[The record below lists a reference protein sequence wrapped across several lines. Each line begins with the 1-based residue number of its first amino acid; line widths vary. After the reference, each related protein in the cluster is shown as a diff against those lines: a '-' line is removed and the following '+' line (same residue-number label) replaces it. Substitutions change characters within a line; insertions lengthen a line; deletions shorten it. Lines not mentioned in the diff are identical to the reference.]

1 MVFPLFFLNLT
12 LISYPLQP
20 KEKIELSTW
29 YVESTTMAI
38 ELWDDS
44 RMNQP
49 TLLKYNVHTPLQGL
63 SPEKLQKISENT
75 ALPLALMLFNLHGDM
90 NIGMSIRTAVILG
103 CSDVYVI
110 GRRKY
115 DRRSEVGAKNYIHI
129 HRIANLEDN
138 FFQKHKLV
146 PILLEQGGAPLE
158 EFSFKP
164 FLPTKMES
172 GWKVVFLVGSEST
185 GFPKSFLAK
194 HSYAPRISISQYG
207 VMRSLN
213 VAIAASIVLYEY
225 VRQWRMHS
233 QLHL

>member
-1 MVFPLFFLNLT
+1 
-12 LISYPLQP
+12 
-20 KEKIELSTW
+20 
-29 YVESTTMAI
+29 MAT

-44 RMNQP
+44 RMAEP

-63 SPEKLQKISENT
+63 STDKLQKISEQT
-75 ALPLALMLFNLHGDM
+75 ALPLCLMLFNLNGDM

-103 CSDVYVI
+103 CSDVYVV

-115 DRRSEVGAKNYIHI
+115 DRRSEVGARNYIRV
-129 HRIANLEDN
+129 HRFTHLEDD
-138 FFQKHKLV
+138 FFQANKLI
-146 PILLEQGGAPLE
+146 PILLEQGGTPLE

-164 FLPTKMES
+164 FLPNKMED
-172 GWKVVFLVGSEST
+172 GWKLVFLVGSEAT
-185 GFPKSFLAK
+185 GFSKSFLKK

-225 VRQWRMHS
+225 VKQWRQHS
-233 QLHL
+233 PLHL